1 MSQEKI
7 IKIRIDASQAQSAL
21 KATGKDAQDI
31 EKTAENIGTAAKAS
45 SKGFDIMNVSVKG
58 VVLSLKAMGIGLIV
72 SAFVALQSALSK
84 NQKVMD
90 TVNIALETIS
100 LTFQQI
106 VNTLIDKGEKVVGF
120 FKKIGSAIGKFLK
133 KDLDGLTSSYEA
145 NNKQTESAIQKNKR
159 LAKEIVNL
167 RNEVKLAEAE
177 QRKLQLTYQRDAEL
191 QRQVRDDVGKTI
203 QERIDANTRLGQIL
217 NEQFAEEKKLANLKL
232 ELAQKEL
239 AKNKE
244 NIDLKV
250 AVTNAETELID
261 LQERITGQRSEQL
274 VNQTALELEYKESI
288 KETGTSIVAVTISK
302 IGAEQDF
309 TKSAIAEMDKRLAHQ
324 KKNSTAEIKI
334 FKLTE
339 ESKRNIVANSI
350 GQVASLIGEETKAGK
365 ALAVGQALINTYSAA
380 AAALASPPIGAGPI
394 FGPIA
399 AVGAVAAGMA
409 NVKKIISTKLPG
421 AEGGGG
427 GGPRADVPA
436 PPQGGISGTIPN
448 LENINGIPTGE
459 QQPVQ
464 AFVVENDISN
474 AQALQEELD
483 IQATL

>member
-21 KATGKDAQDI
+21 KTTDKDAKDI
-31 EKTAENIGTAAKAS
+31 EKTAEKIGTAAQAS
-45 SKGFDIMNVSVKG
+45 SKGFDIMNVSVKS

-106 VNTLIDKGEKVVGF
+106 VNTLINKGEKVVGF

-145 NNKQTESAIQKNKR
+145 NNEQTESAIQKNKR

-191 QRQVRDDVGKTI
+191 QRQVRDDVSKTI

-217 NEQFAEEKKLANLKL
+217 NEQFAEEKKLAKLKL
-232 ELAQKEL
+232 ELAEKEL
-239 AKNKE
+239 AKNKK
-244 NIDLKV
+244 NVDLKV

-274 VNQTALELEYKESI
+274 VNQTTLEDEYKESI
-288 KETGTSIVAVTISK
+288 KETGTTIVAVTTAK
-302 IGAEQDF
+302 MGADQDF
-309 TKSAIAEMDKRLAHQ
+309 TKSAMAQMDKRLAHQ
-324 KKNSTAEIKI
+324 KKTAQKEVEI
-334 FKLTE
+334 FTLTE
-339 ESKRNIVANSI
+339 ESKRNIVANSM
-350 GQVASLIGEETKAGK
+350 GQLASLMGEESKAGK

-380 AAALASPPIGAGPI
+380 AAALSPPPVGAGPI

-399 AVGAVAAGMA
+399 AAGAIAAGMA
-409 NVKKIISTKLPG
+409 NVKKIMSTKLPG
-421 AEGGGG
+421 VTDGGDD
-427 GGPRADVPA
+427 GPPPDVPS
-436 PPQGGISGTIPN
+436 PMGGISGVIPN
-448 LENINGIPTGE
+448 LENITGTATGE
-459 QQPVQ
+459 PQPVQ
-464 AFVVENDISN
+464 AFVVETDISN

-483 IQATL
+483 IQSTL